1 MFLELD
7 LAGAEWVIVAYLADD
22 PAMIS
27 VVESGESP
35 HVATGHFMTDVPKEH
50 ILLEHKIV
58 GSATDPEMIKEL
70 RLSDPK
76 LEEMMDLATFLPR
89 SMSIRQAGKKSNHGL
104 NYDMRYKRFALT
116 NEIPE
121 NESSVLVDTYHSV
134 YPGVRQR
141 FHKDIQNELRKT
153 RSITDLFGNKV
164 RLLDQPGPDLYD
176 KAYSYKPQSTV
187 ANIVKRAMRLCYN
200 DRSPLFR
207 LMEMCANV
215 HDSLL
220 FDYPSKPWDRF
231 VEFAHAV
238 RDYMSPELSV
248 NGHTFTLNV
257 DAKYGKNWGDMK
269 PLKLEDRL
277 EKLPTHGLLP
287 PFLIHDW
294 ARTVGVDIS

>member
-7 LAGAEWVIVAYLADD
+7 LAGAEWVIVAYIADD

-35 HVATGHFMTDVPKEH
+35 HVATGYFMTDVPKEL
-50 ILLEHKIV
+50 IVKEHKLL
-58 GSATDPEMIKEL
+58 GAATDPELIADVRKRE
-70 RLSDPK
+70 
-76 LEEMMDLATFLPR
+76 LEEMMDVAQFLPR
-89 SMSIRQAGKKSNHGL
+89 SMTVRQAGKKSNHGL

-121 NESSVLVDTYHSV
+121 NEAAVLVDTYHDV
-134 YPGVRQR
+134 YPNVRKR
-141 FHKDIQNELRKT
+141 FHKDVQDDLRKT
-153 RSITDLFGNKV
+153 RTIVDLFGNKV

-187 ANIVKRAMRLCYN
+187 ANIVKRAMRLCYE
-200 DRSPLFR
+200 DRSALFEP
-207 LMEMCANV
+207 MEMCANV

-220 FDYPSKPWDRF
+220 FDYPSQPWDRF

-248 NGHTFTLNV
+248 NGHSFVLNV
-257 DAKYGKNWGDMK
+257 DAKYGKNWGDMQ
-269 PLKLEDRL
+269 PLELEKRL

-287 PFLIHDW
+287 PFLIHSW
-294 ARTVGVDIS
+294 AASVGVDVG